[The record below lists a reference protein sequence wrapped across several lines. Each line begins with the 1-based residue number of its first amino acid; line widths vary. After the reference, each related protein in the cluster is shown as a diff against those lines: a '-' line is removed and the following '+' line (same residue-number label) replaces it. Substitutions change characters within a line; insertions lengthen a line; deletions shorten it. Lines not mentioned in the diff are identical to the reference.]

1 MDYIGQYAVIH
12 LVLHVVCICIAYWA
26 LQSIRLDQF
35 FKRIRHSITSVY
47 DICCYFIRHCSKQ
60 FYCRFVT
67 ILDAG
72 KIFNKISLTL

>member
-35 FKRIRHSITSVY
+35 FKKGYATQLQVCMI
-47 DICCYFIRHCSKQ
+47 
-60 FYCRFVT
+60 FVA
-67 ILDAG
+67 I
-72 KIFNKISLTL
+72 

>member
-35 FKRIRHSITSVY
+35 FKRMDTPLNYKCV
-47 DICCYFIRHCSKQ
+47 
-60 FYCRFVT
+60 
-67 ILDAG
+67 
-72 KIFNKISLTL
+72 

>member
-35 FKRIRHSITSVY
+35 LKKDTPLNYKCMIFVAILLGTAVSN
-47 DICCYFIRHCSKQ
+47 FIVDLLQ
-60 FYCRFVT
+60 Y
-67 ILDAG
+67 
-72 KIFNKISLTL
+72 

>member
-35 FKRIRHSITSVY
+35 
-47 DICCYFIRHCSKQ
+47 
-60 FYCRFVT
+60 YCRFVT

>member
-35 FKRIRHSITSVY
+35 FKTGYATQLQVCMIFVAILLGTAVSN
-47 DICCYFIRHCSKQ
+47 FIVDLLQYSTQVK
-60 FYCRFVT
+60 YL
-67 ILDAG
+67 I
-72 KIFNKISLTL
+72 K